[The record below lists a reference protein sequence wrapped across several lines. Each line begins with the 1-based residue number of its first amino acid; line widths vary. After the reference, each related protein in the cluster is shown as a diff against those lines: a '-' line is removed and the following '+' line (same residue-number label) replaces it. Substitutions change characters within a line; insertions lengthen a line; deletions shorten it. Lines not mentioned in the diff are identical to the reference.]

1 MKVVIAPDSF
11 KGSLSGFEVCDIV
24 ERGILQVFP
33 AAEIAKIPI
42 SDGGEGLVRLLLKAL
57 DGESVKIKVHDP
69 LSRVIETEYGIL
81 EGNTAVIE
89 MAAASGLPLLKKAE
103 QNPLLTNT
111 YGTGEMIVD
120 AVKQKGCQKI
130 LLGIGGS
137 ATNDGGMGMAS
148 ALGIKFLGE
157 NHEELEPC
165 GQNLGCIK
173 TIDLSQVDP
182 VFSEVEFII
191 ACDVDNPLCGHQ
203 GAAHI
208 YGPQK
213 GANKDMVV
221 QLDDGLAHLGRLFEE
236 MAGSDLID
244 RKGIGAAGGL
254 ALPLVAVYQ
263 ATLKSGLEIVLDAI
277 KFDELIKGADLI
289 VTGEGKTD
297 RQSTM
302 GKVISGIG
310 RRGKNQQIPV
320 IVVSGALEGGYEP
333 LCEHGIT
340 AAFATYRNAK
350 SLEWHIENAEQ
361 LLYDTIVNIFRLF
374 SITGWKP
381 K

>member
-33 AAEIAKIPI
+33 AAEITKVPI
-42 SDGGEGLVRLLLKAL
+42 SDGGEGLVRLLLTAL
-57 DGESVKIKVHDP
+57 TGESVKIKVHDP
-69 LSRVIETEYGIL
+69 LFRIIEAEYGIIK
-81 EGNTAVIE
+81 GDTAVIE
-89 MAAASGLPLLKKAE
+89 MAAASGLPLLKKNE
-103 QNPLLTNT
+103 QNPLLTNS

-120 AVKQKGCQKI
+120 AVKAKGCRKI

-137 ATNDGGMGMAS
+137 ATNDGGMGMAT
-148 ALGIKFLGE
+148 ALGIRFLDE
-157 NHEELEPC
+157 NHQELEPC
-165 GQNLGCIK
+165 GRNLSKIE
-173 TIDLSQVDP
+173 TIDLSDVDSA
-182 VFSEVEFII
+182 FSEVEFII

-208 YGPQK
+208 YAPQK
-213 GANKDMVV
+213 GANEDMVV
-221 QLDDGLAHLGRLFEE
+221 QLDNGLEHLGRLFEAL
-236 MAGSDLID
+236 AGSELID

-254 ALPLVAVYQ
+254 ALPLVALYQ
-263 ATLKSGLEIVLDAI
+263 ASLKSGLEIVLDAI
-277 KFDELIKGADLI
+277 KFDKLITGADLI

-297 RQSTM
+297 HQSAM

-320 IVVSGALEGGYEP
+320 VVVSGALEKGYES
-333 LCEHGIT
+333 LFEHGVT
-340 AAFATYRNAK
+340 AAFASYSNAK
-350 SLEWHIENAEQ
+350 SLAWHMENAEQ

-374 SITGWKP
+374 SISGWKAQ
-381 K
+381 

>member
-33 AAEIAKIPI
+33 AAEVAKVPI
-42 SDGGEGLVRLLLKAL
+42 SDGGEGLVRLLLTAL
-57 DGESVKIKVHDP
+57 EGESVKIKVHDP
-69 LSRVIETEYGIL
+69 LSRIIEAEYGIIK
-81 EGNTAVIE
+81 GDTAVIE

-111 YGTGEMIVD
+111 YGTGELIVD
-120 AVKQKGCQKI
+120 AVKEKGCQKI

-137 ATNDGGMGMAS
+137 ATNDGGMGMAA
-148 ALGIKFLGE
+148 ALGIRFLGE
-157 NHEELEPC
+157 NHQELEPC
-165 GQNLGCIK
+165 GQNLGSIK
-173 TIDLSQVDP
+173 TIDLSQVD
-182 VFSEVEFII
+182 VAFSEVEFII

-213 GANKDMVV
+213 GANEAMVV
-221 QLDDGLAHLGRLFEE
+221 QLDNGLAHLGRLFE
-236 MAGSDLID
+236 ALSGSKLID

-263 ATLKSGLEIVLDAI
+263 ASLKSGLEIVLDAI
-277 KFDELIKGADLI
+277 KFDELITGADLI

-297 RQSTM
+297 CQSVM

-320 IVVSGALEGGYEP
+320 VVVSGALEKGYEP

-350 SLEWHIENAEQ
+350 SLEWHMENAEQ

-374 SITGWKP
+374 SITGWKSQ
-381 K
+381 

>member
-24 ERGILQVFP
+24 EDAILQVFP
-33 AAEIAKIPI
+33 EAEIKKVPI
-42 SDGGEGLVRLLLKAL
+42 SDGGEGLVRLLINAL
-57 DGESVKIKVHDP
+57 AGESVKIKVRDP
-69 LSRVIETEYGIL
+69 LLRIIKAEYGIL

-89 MAAASGLPLLKKAE
+89 MAAASGLPLLKKDE

-120 AVKQKGCQKI
+120 AVKEKGCKKI

-137 ATNDGGMGMAS
+137 ATNDGGMGMAA
-148 ALGIKFLGE
+148 ALGIKFLSE
-157 NHEELEPC
+157 ADEELESC
-165 GQNLGCIK
+165 GQNLGLIK

-182 VFSEVEFII
+182 LFSEVEFII
-191 ACDVDNPLCGHQ
+191 ACDVNNPLCGDL
-203 GAAHI
+203 GASHI

-213 GANKDMVV
+213 GATNQMVE
-221 QLDDGLAHLGRLFEE
+221 QLDKGLLHLGRLFENL
-236 MAGSDLID
+236 AGKDLID
-244 RKGIGAAGGL
+244 RNGIGAAGGL
-254 ALPLVAVYQ
+254 ALPLVALYQ
-263 ATLKSGLEIVLDAI
+263 ARLASGLEIVLDAI

-297 RQSTM
+297 CQSTM

-310 RRGKNQQIPV
+310 MRAKKQQVPV
-320 IVVSGALEGGYEP
+320 IVVSGALENGYETIF
-333 LCEHGIT
+333 EQGIS
-340 AAFATYRNAK
+340 AAFATYSNAENLEWHMRNAK
-350 SLEWHIENAEQ
+350 K
-361 LLYDTIVNIFRLF
+361 LLYDTTINIFRIVMI
-374 SITGWKP
+374 SGWKA

>member
-263 ATLKSGLEIVLDAI
+263 ATLKSGLEVVLDAI